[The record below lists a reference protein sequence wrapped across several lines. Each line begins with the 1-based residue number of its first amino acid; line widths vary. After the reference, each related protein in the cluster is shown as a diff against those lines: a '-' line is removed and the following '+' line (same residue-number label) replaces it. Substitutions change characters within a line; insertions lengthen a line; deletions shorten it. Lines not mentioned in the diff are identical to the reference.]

1 MKLEILQIPD
11 CPNVPVLER
20 RIQQAAQE
28 LSMPVEFTHRVID
41 DPAEAAAAGMT
52 GSPTLLID
60 GRDPF
65 PARDRSGSLSCRLHP
80 SDDGGFE
87 GAPSVAAL
95 HAVLGSLA
103 TPFTA
108 QIIDTLFADDTP
120 TSTTLLRTAIRLL
133 ALGAPITVEQL
144 AAAAGVD
151 PTELAAAPAAADI
164 EYDEN
169 HRITGWGLTL
179 NETPH
184 RLTVDGRLLY
194 AWCAADTLLFPAI
207 LDRSAAVESPCAATG
222 TTIRLTVHPET
233 GVTDLHPAAAVISL
247 PGPDELD
254 RTKVRTTTCN
264 PGRYFADASAAT
276 TWQAQHP
283 TGLVLTVADAYRQL
297 QPIAERVLTATSTP
311 DGR

>member
-1 MKLEILQIPD
+1 MKLEILQIPN
-11 CPNVPVLER
+11 CPNFPVLEQ
-20 RIQQAAQE
+20 RIRQAAQA
-28 LSMPVEFTHRVID
+28 LSMPVEVTHRVIG

-65 PARDRSGSLSCRLHP
+65 PAPDRIESLSCRLYP
-80 SDDGGFE
+80 SDDGGFD
-87 GAPSVAAL
+87 GAPSVSAL
-95 HAVLGSLA
+95 RTVLGSM
-103 TPFTA
+103 TNPFTA
-108 QIIDTLFADDTP
+108 QIIDTLFANDTP
-120 TSTTLLRTAIRLL
+120 TGTTLMRTAIRLL

-151 PTELAAAPAAADI
+151 PAELAPAPAAADI
-164 EYDEN
+164 EYDER

-179 NETPH
+179 NPTPH
-184 RLTVDGRLLY
+184 RFTVEGRLLY

-207 LDRSAAVESPCAATG
+207 LDRSAEIESPCPATG
-222 TTIRLTVHPET
+222 TIIRLTVHPDT
-233 GVTDLHPAAAVISL
+233 GVTDLDPATAVISL

-254 RTKVRTTTCN
+254 RAMVRTTTCN

-283 TGLVLTVADAYRQL
+283 TGLVLAVADAYRQL
-297 QPIAERVLTATSTP
+297 QPINQRVLTETSTP
-311 DGR
+311 ADR